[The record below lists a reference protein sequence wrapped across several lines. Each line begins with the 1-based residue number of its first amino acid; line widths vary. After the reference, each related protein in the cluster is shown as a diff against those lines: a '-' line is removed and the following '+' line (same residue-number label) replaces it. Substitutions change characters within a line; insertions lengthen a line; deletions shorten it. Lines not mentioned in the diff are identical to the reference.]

1 MDGGKLLIQGL
12 GRMTISVELDPEME
26 ARLVNEAQSQGIP
39 LAKAAERLLAQAL
52 TQRLAPS
59 GLLTVAEFRAM
70 LAALAEGA
78 ENLPALPTETFTR
91 ESFYQ
96 NQR

>member
-1 MDGGKLLIQGL
+1 
-12 GRMTISVELDPEME
+12 MTIKVELDPEME
-26 ARLVNEAQSQGIP
+26 ARLMHEAQSQGIP

-52 TQRLAPS
+52 TQRPAPS
-59 GLLTVAEFRAM
+59 GSLTVAEFRAM

-78 ENLPALPTETFTR
+78 ESLPDLPTETFTR

-96 NQR
+96 DQQ